1 LCLRSGDITAERLAK
16 NKEALE
22 DVSRSGRLEGTSR
35 KNCNDLVIPEE
46 KNRSQEK
53 GASLSSL

>member
-1 LCLRSGDITAERLAK
+1 MSANSITEWFAK

-22 DVSRSGRLEGTSR
+22 DVSRSGRLEGTSH

-46 KNRSQEK
+46 KNRSSRK
-53 GASLSSL
+53 RASLSSL